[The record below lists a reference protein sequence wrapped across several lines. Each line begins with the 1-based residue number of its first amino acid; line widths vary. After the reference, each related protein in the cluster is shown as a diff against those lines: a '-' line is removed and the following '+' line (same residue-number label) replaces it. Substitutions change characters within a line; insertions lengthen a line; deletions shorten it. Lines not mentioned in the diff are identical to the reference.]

1 MNFEEIKIKLDESYI
16 NVIKFGCGSKNMVII
31 SGISLCGLEGQGKTI
46 ADAYKIFADEYRVF
60 LFERKKDLSKNYA
73 IDTMADDIYNAMNK
87 LNIKSAYFYGVSQ
100 GGMIAQKLAVKHP
113 QAVKKLALCS
123 TVCRVNKTITNV
135 LNNWIKYAEICDVV
149 SLNRQFAKDV
159 YSKDYRMRFKDVF
172 LQLENI
178 GTYDDCIRFCI
189 LAKSIFAFDIYKQ
202 VNNIKCPVFVLGSE
216 KDGVIGK
223 DGILEIANKLKCS
236 SFIYKQYGH
245 AVYDEAPDIKN
256 RIKNFFDEY

>member
-60 LFERKKDLSKNYA
+60 LFERKKILKQSCT
-73 IDTMADDIYNAMNK
+73 IDTMADDIYNAMDK

-100 GGMIAQKLAVKHP
+100 GGMIAQTIALKHP
-113 QAVKKLALCS
+113 FAVKKLALCS
-123 TVCRVNKTITNV
+123 TACRINKTITNV
-135 LNNWIKYAEICDVV
+135 LNNWIKCAEIYDVV
-149 SLNRQFAKDV
+149 LLNRQFAKDV